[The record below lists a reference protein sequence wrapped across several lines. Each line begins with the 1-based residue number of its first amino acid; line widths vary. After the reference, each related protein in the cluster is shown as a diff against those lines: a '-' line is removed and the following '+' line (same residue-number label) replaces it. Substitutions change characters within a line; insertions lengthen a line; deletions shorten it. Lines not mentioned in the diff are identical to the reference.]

1 MSRVRPFA
9 NGVGFGMW
17 VGWEAVVLKK
27 VLCFAKVLY
36 RDIDSKCRVKWEP
49 FSLDTLIERP

>member
-1 MSRVRPFA
+1 MRQRIWLSPCPSVA
-9 NGVGFGMW
+9 L
-17 VGWEAVVLKK
+17 EAVVLKK